1 MEKSEQTK
9 AKLVSAV
16 MKLMNN
22 GQKISRYGLLAFAI
36 LVSFLPILNPLQ
48 IFSSLQ
54 NYSFDTFQRML
65 PREIHSED
73 PLVII
78 DIDDRSLAEIGQWP
92 WPRNQ
97 LAKLTNQAYAAAALG
112 FDIVF
117 AESDRTNPEN
127 FIDSYPLNQALKKE
141 LSKLPSNDELF
152 AQAIVNHGTVVL
164 GQALNNKN
172 NTQPYKA
179 KYGLVTQGDDPKQF
193 IRNYLGAQN
202 NIKPLNDTASGI
214 GSMSIGNNDAIVRQ
228 LPTFERID
236 DQLVPSLA
244 LEMTRVA
251 LGASTF
257 QIKSSNASSEE
268 AFGAQ
273 TGINNIKLGPLTIPT
288 TPEGNV
294 WVYFAPTK
302 NIPSVS
308 AGDVISGLIP
318 PEFFEG
324 KIALVGTSAAGLLD
338 LRSTPTEKNIPGVT
352 VIAQFIQQIFANEFL
367 QRPDWLFGAEFL
379 AGLVLAVLVT
389 LSIQALGPI
398 GGLSILIVGSSGIIG
413 SSYYFFKSKLFLV
426 DPISP
431 LIISLSVYVVV
442 TFCNFLFTELERSR
456 VRGAFAQYLSPEMV
470 NRLAESSESLVL
482 GGERKEMTF
491 LFSDIRG
498 FTKISEQYKDDP
510 EALTKLINQLL
521 TVLSNAILDHGG
533 TIDKYMGDCIM
544 AFWNAPTDQANH
556 RELAIK
562 SAHAMNE
569 ALSKFNLELNK
580 DLDFKLEVGIGIN
593 SGNCIVGN
601 MGSDKRFDYTVL
613 GDAVNLASRLEGQS
627 SNYGL
632 TMVIGENT
640 YLEDA
645 SFQMV
650 EMDKISVKGK
660 TTPETIFTCFKPE
673 TKFADGF
680 FSQHEVF
687 LSEYRQQNW
696 QAAKAMIQ
704 ELTVCP
710 NELGLYYAHM
720 SARIEEY
727 IINPPPLDWEGVYVA
742 KNK

>member
-1 MEKSEQTK
+1 MKIDFK
-9 AKLVSAV
+9 KLS
-16 MKLMNN
+16 K
-22 GQKISRYGLLAFAI
+22 YGLLVFAVLI
-36 LVSFLPILNPLQ
+36 SFLPIFNPLQ
-48 IFSSLQ
+48 IFSTLQ
-54 NYSFDTFQRML
+54 NYSFDTFQRIL
-65 PREIHSED
+65 PREVYPGD
-73 PLVII
+73 PVVII

-92 WPRNQ
+92 WSRNQ
-97 LAKLTNQAYAAAALG
+97 LANLTNQAYAAAALG
-112 FDIVF
+112 FDVVF
-117 AESDRTNPEN
+117 AEPDRTNPEN
-127 FIDSYPLNQALKKE
+127 LIASYPLSEVLIKE
-141 LSKLPSNDELF
+141 LGALPSNDGLF
-152 AQAIVNHGTVVL
+152 SQAIENHGTVVL
-164 GQALNNKN
+164 GQALNNNKN
-172 NTQPYKA
+172 NKPYKA
-179 KYGLVTQGDDPKQF
+179 KFGLVTQGDDPKQF
-193 IRNYLGAQN
+193 VADYLGTQN
-202 NIKPLNDTASGI
+202 NIKLLDEAANGI

-228 LPTFERID
+228 LPTFERIG

-251 LGASTF
+251 LGASTY

-268 AFGAQ
+268 AFGAH
-273 TGINNIKLGPLTIPT
+273 TGINNIKIGPLTIPT
-288 TPEGNV
+288 TADGNA
-294 WVYFAPTK
+294 WIYFTPTR
-302 NIPSVS
+302 NILTVS
-308 AGDVISGLIP
+308 AADVVSGAVL

-352 VIAQFIQQIFANEFL
+352 IIAQFIQQIFANEFL

-379 AGLVLAVLVT
+379 TGLILAVLIT
-389 LSIQALGPI
+389 LSIHALGPI
-398 GGLSILIVGSSGIIG
+398 GGLSILILGSGGIIG
-413 SSYYFFKSKLFLV
+413 LSYYFFKSKLFLV

-431 LIISLSVYVVV
+431 LIISLSVYVAV
-442 TFCNFLFTELERSR
+442 TFFNFLFTELERSR

-510 EALTKLINQLL
+510 EALTRLINQLL
-521 TVLSNAILDHGG
+521 TVLSNPILDHGG

-569 ALSKFNLELNK
+569 ALSKFNLELNE
-580 DLDFKLEVGIGIN
+580 DLDFKLEIGIGIN

-640 YLEDA
+640 YLEDS
-645 SFQMV
+645 SFQIV
-650 EMDKISVKGK
+650 EMDKIAVKGK
-660 TTPETIFTCFKPE
+660 STPETIFTCFKPE
-673 TKFADGF
+673 TNFMDGF

-696 QAAKAMIQ
+696 QAAKAIIQ
-704 ELTVCP
+704 ELTASP
-710 NELGLYYAHM
+710 NELELYYAHM
-720 SARIEEY
+720 RTRIEEY
-727 IINPPPLDWEGVYVA
+727 VTNPPPADWEGVYVA

>member
-1 MEKSEQTK
+1 MKIDFK
-9 AKLVSAV
+9 KLS
-16 MKLMNN
+16 K
-22 GQKISRYGLLAFAI
+22 YGLLVFAVLI
-36 LVSFLPILNPLQ
+36 SFLPIFNPLQ
-48 IFSSLQ
+48 IFSALQ
-54 NYSFDTFQRML
+54 NYSFDTFQRIL
-65 PREIHSED
+65 PREVYPGD
-73 PLVII
+73 PVVII

-92 WPRNQ
+92 WSRNQ
-97 LAKLTNQAYAAAALG
+97 LANLTNQAYAAAALG
-112 FDIVF
+112 FDVVF
-117 AESDRTNPEN
+117 AEPDRTNPEN
-127 FIDSYPLNQALKKE
+127 LIASYPLSEVLIKE
-141 LSKLPSNDELF
+141 LGALPSNDGLF
-152 AQAIVNHGTVVL
+152 SQAIENHGTVVL
-164 GQALNNKN
+164 GQALNNNKN
-172 NTQPYKA
+172 NKPYKA
-179 KYGLVTQGDDPKQF
+179 KFGLVTQGDDPKQF
-193 IRNYLGAQN
+193 VADYLGTQN
-202 NIKPLNDTASGI
+202 NIKILDEAANGI

-228 LPTFERID
+228 LPTFERIG

-251 LGASTF
+251 LGASTY

-268 AFGAQ
+268 AFGAH
-273 TGINNIKLGPLTIPT
+273 TGINNIKIGPLTIPT
-288 TPEGNV
+288 TADGNA
-294 WVYFAPTK
+294 WIYFTPTR
-302 NIPSVS
+302 NILTVS
-308 AGDVISGLIP
+308 AADVLSGAVL

-352 VIAQFIQQIFANEFL
+352 IIAQFIQQIFANEFL

-379 AGLVLAVLVT
+379 TGLILAVLIT
-389 LSIQALGPI
+389 LSIHALGPI
-398 GGLSILIVGSSGIIG
+398 GGLSILILGSGGIIG
-413 SSYYFFKSKLFLV
+413 LSYYFFKSKLFLV

-431 LIISLSVYVVV
+431 LIISLSVYVAV
-442 TFCNFLFTELERSR
+442 TFFNFLFTELERSR

-510 EALTKLINQLL
+510 EALTRLINQLL
-521 TVLSNAILDHGG
+521 TVLSNPILDHGG

-569 ALSKFNLELNK
+569 ALSKFNLELNE
-580 DLDFKLEVGIGIN
+580 DLDFKLEIGIGIN

-640 YLEDA
+640 YLEDS
-645 SFQMV
+645 SFQIV
-650 EMDKISVKGK
+650 EMDKIAVKGK
-660 TTPETIFTCFKPE
+660 STPETIFTCFKPE
-673 TKFADGF
+673 TNFMDGF
-680 FSQHEVF
+680 FSQHEAF

-696 QAAKAMIQ
+696 QAAKAIIQ
-704 ELTVCP
+704 ELTASP

-720 SARIEEY
+720 RTRIEEY
-727 IINPPPLDWEGVYVA
+727 VTNPPPTDWEGVYVA

>member
-1 MEKSEQTK
+1 MKIDFK
-9 AKLVSAV
+9 KLS
-16 MKLMNN
+16 K
-22 GQKISRYGLLAFAI
+22 YGLLVFAVLI
-36 LVSFLPILNPLQ
+36 SFLPIFNPLQ
-48 IFSSLQ
+48 IFSTLQ
-54 NYSFDTFQRML
+54 NYSFDTFQRIL
-65 PREIHSED
+65 PREVYPGD
-73 PLVII
+73 PVVII

-92 WPRNQ
+92 WSRNQ
-97 LAKLTNQAYAAAALG
+97 LANLTNQAYAAAALG
-112 FDIVF
+112 FDVVF
-117 AESDRTNPEN
+117 AEPDRTNPEN
-127 FIDSYPLNQALKKE
+127 LIASYPLSEVLIKE
-141 LSKLPSNDELF
+141 LGALPSNDGLF
-152 AQAIVNHGTVVL
+152 SQAIENHGTVVL
-164 GQALNNKN
+164 GQALNNNKN
-172 NTQPYKA
+172 NKPYKA
-179 KYGLVTQGDDPKQF
+179 KFGLVTQGDDPKQF
-193 IRNYLGAQN
+193 VADYLGTQN
-202 NIKPLNDTASGI
+202 NINILDEAANGI

-228 LPTFERID
+228 LPTFERIG

-251 LGASTF
+251 LGASTY

-268 AFGAQ
+268 AFGAH
-273 TGINNIKLGPLTIPT
+273 TGINNIKIGPLTIPT
-288 TPEGNV
+288 TADGNA
-294 WVYFAPTK
+294 WIYFTPTR
-302 NIPSVS
+302 NILTVS
-308 AGDVISGLIP
+308 AADVLSGAVL

-352 VIAQFIQQIFANEFL
+352 IIAQFIQQIFANEFL

-379 AGLVLAVLVT
+379 TGLILAVLIT
-389 LSIQALGPI
+389 LSIHALGPI
-398 GGLSILIVGSSGIIG
+398 GGLSILILGSGGIIG
-413 SSYYFFKSKLFLV
+413 LSYYFFKSKLFLV

-431 LIISLSVYVVV
+431 LIISLSVYVAV
-442 TFCNFLFTELERSR
+442 TFFNFLFTELERSR

-510 EALTKLINQLL
+510 EALTRLINQLL
-521 TVLSNAILDHGG
+521 TVLSNPILDHGG

-569 ALSKFNLELNK
+569 ALSKFNLELNE
-580 DLDFKLEVGIGIN
+580 DLDFKLEIGIGIN

-640 YLEDA
+640 YLEDS
-645 SFQMV
+645 SFQIV
-650 EMDKISVKGK
+650 EMDKIAVKGK
-660 TTPETIFTCFKPE
+660 STPETIFTCFKPE
-673 TKFADGF
+673 TNFMDGF

-696 QAAKAMIQ
+696 QAAKAIIQ
-704 ELTVCP
+704 ELTASP
-710 NELGLYYAHM
+710 NELELYYAHM
-720 SARIEEY
+720 RARIEEY
-727 IINPPPLDWEGVYVA
+727 VTNPPPADWEGVYVA

>member
-1 MEKSEQTK
+1 MKIDFK
-9 AKLVSAV
+9 KLS
-16 MKLMNN
+16 K
-22 GQKISRYGLLAFAI
+22 YGLLVFAVLI
-36 LVSFLPILNPLQ
+36 SFLPIFNPLQ
-48 IFSSLQ
+48 IFSALQ
-54 NYSFDTFQRML
+54 NYSFDTFQRIL
-65 PREIHSED
+65 PREVYPGD
-73 PLVII
+73 PVVII

-92 WPRNQ
+92 WSRNQ
-97 LAKLTNQAYAAAALG
+97 LANLTNQAYAAAALG
-112 FDIVF
+112 FDVVF
-117 AESDRTNPEN
+117 AEPDRTNPEN
-127 FIDSYPLNQALKKE
+127 LIASYPLSEVLIKE
-141 LSKLPSNDELF
+141 LGALPSNDGLF
-152 AQAIVNHGTVVL
+152 SQAIENHGTVVL
-164 GQALNNKN
+164 GQALNNNKN
-172 NTQPYKA
+172 NKPYKA
-179 KYGLVTQGDDPKQF
+179 KFGLVTQGDDPKQF
-193 IRNYLGAQN
+193 VADYLGTQN
-202 NIKPLNDTASGI
+202 NIKILDEAANGI

-228 LPTFERID
+228 LPTFERIG

-251 LGASTF
+251 LGASTY

-268 AFGAQ
+268 AFGAH
-273 TGINNIKLGPLTIPT
+273 TGINNIKIGPLTIPT
-288 TPEGNV
+288 TANGNA
-294 WVYFAPTK
+294 WIYFTPSR
-302 NIPSVS
+302 NILTVS
-308 AGDVISGLIP
+308 AADVLSGAVL

-352 VIAQFIQQIFANEFL
+352 IIAQFIQQIFANEFL

-379 AGLVLAVLVT
+379 TGLILAVLIT
-389 LSIQALGPI
+389 LSIHALGPI
-398 GGLSILIVGSSGIIG
+398 GGLSILILGSGGIIG
-413 SSYYFFKSKLFLV
+413 LSYYFFKSKLFLV

-431 LIISLSVYVVV
+431 LIISLSVYVAV
-442 TFCNFLFTELERSR
+442 TFFNFLFTELERSR

-510 EALTKLINQLL
+510 EALTRLINQLL
-521 TVLSNAILDHGG
+521 TVLSNPILDHGG

-569 ALSKFNLELNK
+569 ALSKFNLELNE
-580 DLDFKLEVGIGIN
+580 DLDFKLEIGIGIN

-640 YLEDA
+640 YLEDS
-645 SFQMV
+645 SFQIV
-650 EMDKISVKGK
+650 EMDKIAVKGK
-660 TTPETIFTCFKPE
+660 STPETIFTCFKPE
-673 TKFADGF
+673 TNFMDGF

-696 QAAKAMIQ
+696 QAAKAIIQ
-704 ELTVCP
+704 ELTASP

-720 SARIEEY
+720 RTRIEEY
-727 IINPPPLDWEGVYVA
+727 VTNPPPADWEGVYVA

>member
-1 MEKSEQTK
+1 
-9 AKLVSAV
+9 
-16 MKLMNN
+16 MKKNYKQLT
-22 GQKISRYGLLAFAI
+22 RYGLLAFAI
-36 LVSFLPILNPLQ
+36 FISFLPILNPLQ

-54 NYSFDTFQRML
+54 NYSFDTFQRIL
-65 PREIHSED
+65 PREVYPED
-73 PLVII
+73 PVVII
-78 DIDDRSLAEIGQWP
+78 DIDDRALAEIGQWP
-92 WPRNQ
+92 WSRNQ
-97 LAKLTNQAYAAAALG
+97 LANLTNQAYAAAALG

-117 AESDRTNPEN
+117 AEPDRTNPKN
-127 FIDSYPLNQALKKE
+127 LIASYSLNEELTKE
-141 LSKLPSNDELF
+141 LIALPSNDELF
-152 AQAIVNHGTVVL
+152 AEAIENHGTVVL
-164 GQALNNKN
+164 GQALNNKEIN
-172 NTQPYKA
+172 NPSKA
-179 KYGLVTQGDDPKQF
+179 KFGLVTQGDDPKQF
-193 IRNYLGAQN
+193 VTNYLGAQS
-202 NIKPLNDTASGI
+202 NIKLLDTSAKGI

-228 LPTFERID
+228 LPTFESIG

-251 LGASTF
+251 VGASTF

-302 NIPSVS
+302 NIPTVS

-324 KIALVGTSAAGLLD
+324 KVALVGTSAAGLLD

-352 VIAQFIQQIFANEFL
+352 IIAQFIQQIFANEFL

-379 AGLVLAVLVT
+379 AGLVLAVLIT

-398 GGLSILIVGSSGIIG
+398 GGLSILITGSGGIIG

-431 LIISLSVYVVV
+431 LIIALSVYVAV
-442 TFCNFLFTELERSR
+442 TFFNFLFTELERSR

-510 EALTKLINQLL
+510 EALTQLINQLL
-521 TVLSNAILDHGG
+521 TVLSNSILEHGG

-544 AFWNAPTDQANH
+544 AFWNAPTDQAEH
-556 RELAIK
+556 RQLAIK
-562 SAHAMNE
+562 AAHSMND
-569 ALSKFNLELNK
+569 ALDEFNLEVEGN
-580 DLDFKLEVGIGIN
+580 LDFKLEIGIGIN

-613 GDAVNLASRLEGQS
+613 GDAVNLASRLESQS

-632 TMVIGENT
+632 HMIVGENT
-640 YLEDA
+640 YMDDSAFTMIEI
-645 SFQMV
+645 
-650 EMDKISVKGK
+650 DKIAVKGK
-660 TTPETIFTCFKPE
+660 SSAETIFTCFQPE
-673 TKFADGF
+673 IKFAEGF
-680 FSQHEVF
+680 LDTHNVF
-687 LSEYRQQNW
+687 LQEYRSQNW
-696 QAAKAMIQ
+696 DAAKLTIG
-704 ELTVCP
+704 ELMSSP
-710 NELGLYYAHM
+710 NELELYYRHM
-720 SARIEEY
+720 DARIDEY
-727 IINPPPLDWEGVYVA
+727 IKNPPAADWEGVYVA
-742 KNK
+742 TNK

>member
-1 MEKSEQTK
+1 
-9 AKLVSAV
+9 
-16 MKLMNN
+16 MKKNFKEL
-22 GQKISRYGLLAFAI
+22 SRYGLLIFAI
-36 LVSFLPILNPLQ
+36 LVSFLPIFNPLK
-48 IFSSLQ
+48 IFSNLQ
-54 NYSFDTFQRML
+54 NYSFDTFQRLL
-65 PREIHSED
+65 PREIYAGD
-73 PLVII
+73 PVVII
-78 DIDDRSLAEIGQWP
+78 DIDDRSLGEIGQWP
-92 WPRNQ
+92 WSRNQ

-117 AESDRTNPEN
+117 AESDRTNPQN
-127 FIDSYPLNQALKKE
+127 FISSYPLNESLKKE
-141 LSKLPSNDELF
+141 LSVLASNDDLF
-152 AQAIVNHGTVVL
+152 SQAITDHGTVVL

-172 NTQPYKA
+172 NIKPSKA
-179 KYGLVTQGDDPKQF
+179 KFGLVTQGDDPKQF
-193 IRNYLGAQN
+193 ITSYSGIQK
-202 NIKPLNDTASGI
+202 NIKQLESSAAGV

-228 LPTFERID
+228 LPTFERVD

-251 LGASTF
+251 VGASTF

-268 AFGAQ
+268 AYEAQ

-288 TPEGNV
+288 TSDGNA

-302 NIPSVS
+302 KISTVS
-308 AGDVISGLIP
+308 AADVISGVIP

-324 KIALVGTSAAGLLD
+324 KLALVGTSAAGLLD

-352 VIAQFIQQIFANEFL
+352 IIAQFIQQIFANEFL

-379 AGLVLAVLVT
+379 AGLILAVLIT
-389 LSIQALGPI
+389 ISIQAMGPI
-398 GGLSILIVGSSGIIG
+398 GGLSVLLAGSIGIVG
-413 SSYYFFKSKLFLV
+413 SSYYFFKTKLFLV

-431 LIISLSVYVVV
+431 LIISLSVYVAV
-442 TFCNFLFTELERSR
+442 TFFNYLFTELERSR

-556 RELAIK
+556 RQLAIE
-562 SAHAMNE
+562 SAHAMNN
-569 ALSKFNLELNK
+569 ALSEFNQNLEAS
-580 DLDFKLEVGIGIN
+580 LDFKLEIGIGIN
-593 SGNCIVGN
+593 SGECIVGN

-632 TMVIGENT
+632 NMVLGENS
-640 YLEDA
+640 YLQDSSYQIIEI
-645 SFQMV
+645 
-650 EMDKISVKGK
+650 DKIAVKGK
-660 TTPETIFTCFKPE
+660 SSAETIFTCFELE
-673 TKFADGF
+673 TKFAEDF
-680 FSQHEVF
+680 IDKHEHFLEKYRSQQWIPAS
-687 LSEYRQQNW
+687 LL
-696 QAAKAMIQ
+696 AD
-704 ELTVCP
+704 ELIP
-710 NELGLYYAHM
+710 SSGQLELYYRHM
-720 SARIEEY
+720 KARIDEY
-727 IINPPPLDWEGVYVA
+727 KINPPSSDWKGVYVA
-742 KNK
+742 QNK

>member
-1 MEKSEQTK
+1 
-9 AKLVSAV
+9 
-16 MKLMNN
+16 MKKNYKQLT
-22 GQKISRYGLLAFAI
+22 RYGLLAFAVFI
-36 LVSFLPILNPLQ
+36 SFLPILNPLQ

-54 NYSFDTFQRML
+54 NYSFDTFQRIL
-65 PREIHSED
+65 PREIYPED
-73 PLVII
+73 PVVII

-97 LAKLTNQAYAAAALG
+97 LANLTNQAYAAAALG

-117 AESDRTNPEN
+117 AEPDRTNPKN
-127 FIDSYPLNQALKKE
+127 LIASYSLNEELTKE
-141 LSKLPSNDELF
+141 LIALPSNDELF
-152 AQAIVNHGTVVL
+152 AEAIENHGTVVL
-164 GQALNNKN
+164 GQALNNKEIN
-172 NTQPYKA
+172 KPSKA
-179 KYGLVTQGDDPKQF
+179 KFGLVTQGDDPKQF
-193 IRNYLGAQN
+193 VTNYLGAQS
-202 NIKPLNDTASGI
+202 NIKLLDASAQGV

-228 LPTFERID
+228 LPTFESIG

-251 LGASTF
+251 VGASTF

-268 AFGAQ
+268 AYGAQ

-302 NIPSVS
+302 NIPTVS

-324 KIALVGTSAAGLLD
+324 KVALVGTSAAGLLD

-352 VIAQFIQQIFANEFL
+352 IIAQFIQQIFANEFL

-379 AGLVLAVLVT
+379 AGLVLAVLIT

-398 GGLSILIVGSSGIIG
+398 GGLSILITGSGGIIG

-431 LIISLSVYVVV
+431 LIIALSVYVAV
-442 TFCNFLFTELERSR
+442 TFFNFLFTELERSR

-510 EALTKLINQLL
+510 EALTQLINQLL
-521 TVLSNAILDHGG
+521 TVLSNAILEHGG

-544 AFWNAPTDQANH
+544 AFWNAPTDQAEH
-556 RELAIK
+556 RQLAIK
-562 SAHAMNE
+562 AAHSMND
-569 ALSKFNLELNK
+569 ALDEFNLEVEGN
-580 DLDFKLEVGIGIN
+580 LDFKLEIGIGIN

-613 GDAVNLASRLEGQS
+613 GDAVNLASRLESQS

-632 TMVIGENT
+632 HMIVGENT
-640 YLEDA
+640 YMDDSAFTMIEI
-645 SFQMV
+645 
-650 EMDKISVKGK
+650 DKIAVKGK
-660 TTPETIFTCFKPE
+660 SSAETIFTCFQSE
-673 TKFADGF
+673 IKFAEGF
-680 FSQHEVF
+680 LDTHNVF
-687 LSEYRQQNW
+687 LQEYRSQNW
-696 QAAKAMIQ
+696 DAAKLTIG
-704 ELTVCP
+704 ELMSSP
-710 NELGLYYAHM
+710 NELELYYRHM
-720 SARIEEY
+720 DARIDEY
-727 IINPPPLDWEGVYVA
+727 IKNPPAADWEGVYVA
-742 KNK
+742 TNK

>member
-1 MEKSEQTK
+1 VKKNLKQ
-9 AKLVSAV
+9 L
-16 MKLMNN
+16 
-22 GQKISRYGLLAFAI
+22 SRYGLLIFAI
-36 LVSFLPILNPLQ
+36 LVSFLPILNPFQ

-54 NYSFDTFQRML
+54 NYSFDTFQRIL
-65 PREIHSED
+65 PREIYAED
-73 PLVII
+73 PVIII
-78 DIDDRSLAEIGQWP
+78 DIDDRSLTEIGQWP

-97 LAKLTNQAYAAAALG
+97 LAKLTDQAYAAAALG

-117 AESDRTNPEN
+117 AEADRTNPEN
-127 FIDSYPLNQALKKE
+127 FIFSYPLTEASKKE

-172 NTQPYKA
+172 NIKPYQA
-179 KYGLVTQGDDPKQF
+179 KYGLVTQGDNPKQF

-202 NIKPLNDTASGI
+202 NIKLLDDSASGI
-214 GSMSIGNNDAIVRQ
+214 GSMSMGNNDAIVRQ

-251 LGASTF
+251 VGASTF

-268 AFGAQ
+268 AYGAQ

-288 TPEGNV
+288 TPEGNI

-302 NIPSVS
+302 NIPTVS

-324 KIALVGTSAAGLLD
+324 KVALVGTSAAGLLD

-352 VIAQFIQQIFANEFL
+352 IIAQFIQQIFANEFL

-379 AGLVLAVLVT
+379 AGLVLAVLIT

-398 GGLSILIVGSSGIIG
+398 GGLSVLILGSGGIMG

-431 LIISLSVYVVV
+431 LIIALSVYVAV
-442 TFCNFLFTELERSR
+442 TFFNFLFTELERSR
-456 VRGAFAQYLSPEMV
+456 VRGAFSQYLSPEMV

-510 EALTKLINQLL
+510 EALTQLINQLL
-521 TVLSNAILDHGG
+521 TVLSNAILEHGG

-544 AFWNAPTDQANH
+544 AFWNAPTDQENH
-556 RELAIK
+556 RQLAIQA
-562 SAHAMNE
+562 AHTMNE
-569 ALSKFNLELNK
+569 ALDAFNLEIEGN
-580 DLDFKLEVGIGIN
+580 LDFKLEIGIGIN
-593 SGNCIVGN
+593 SGDCIVGN

-613 GDAVNLASRLEGQS
+613 GDAVNLASRLESQS

-632 TMVIGENT
+632 HMIVGENT
-640 YLEDA
+640 YMIDS
-645 SFQMV
+645 SFTMI
-650 EMDKISVKGK
+650 EIDKIAVKGK
-660 TTPETIFTCFKPE
+660 SSPETIFTCFKQE
-673 TKFADGF
+673 TKFVKGF
-680 FSQHEVF
+680 LDTHNVF
-687 LSEYRQQNW
+687 LHEYRSQNW
-696 QAAKAMIQ
+696 DAAKTTIG
-704 ELTVCP
+704 ELMSSP
-710 NELGLYYAHM
+710 NELELYYRHM
-720 SARIEEY
+720 DARIDEY
-727 IINPPPLDWEGVYVA
+727 IKNPPAADWEGVYVA
-742 KNK
+742 TNK

>member
-1 MEKSEQTK
+1 MKIDFK
-9 AKLVSAV
+9 KLS
-16 MKLMNN
+16 K
-22 GQKISRYGLLAFAI
+22 YGLLVFAVLI
-36 LVSFLPILNPLQ
+36 SFLPIFNPLQ
-48 IFSSLQ
+48 IFSTLQ
-54 NYSFDTFQRML
+54 NYSFDTFQRIL
-65 PREIHSED
+65 PREVYPGD
-73 PLVII
+73 PVVII

-92 WPRNQ
+92 WSRNQ
-97 LAKLTNQAYAAAALG
+97 LANLTNQAYAAAALG
-112 FDIVF
+112 FDVVF
-117 AESDRTNPEN
+117 AEPDRTNPEN
-127 FIDSYPLNQALKKE
+127 LIASYPLSEVLIKE
-141 LSKLPSNDELF
+141 LGALPSNDGLF
-152 AQAIVNHGTVVL
+152 SQAIENHGTVVL
-164 GQALNNKN
+164 GQALNNNKN
-172 NTQPYKA
+172 NKPYKA
-179 KYGLVTQGDDPKQF
+179 KFGLVTQGDDPKQF
-193 IRNYLGAQN
+193 VADYLGTQN
-202 NIKPLNDTASGI
+202 NIKILDEAANGI

-228 LPTFERID
+228 LPTFERIG

-251 LGASTF
+251 LGASTY

-268 AFGAQ
+268 AFGAH
-273 TGINNIKLGPLTIPT
+273 TGINNIKIGPLTIPT
-288 TPEGNV
+288 TANGNA
-294 WVYFAPTK
+294 WIYFTPSR
-302 NIPSVS
+302 NILTVS
-308 AGDVISGLIP
+308 AADVVSGAVL

-352 VIAQFIQQIFANEFL
+352 IIAQFIQQIFANEFL

-379 AGLVLAVLVT
+379 TGLILAVLIT
-389 LSIQALGPI
+389 LSIHALGPI
-398 GGLSILIVGSSGIIG
+398 GGLSILILGSGGIIG
-413 SSYYFFKSKLFLV
+413 LSYYFFKSKLFLV

-431 LIISLSVYVVV
+431 LIISLSVYVAV
-442 TFCNFLFTELERSR
+442 TFFNFLFTELERSR

-510 EALTKLINQLL
+510 EALTRLINQLL
-521 TVLSNAILDHGG
+521 TVLSNPILDHGG

-556 RELAIK
+556 RELAIQ

-569 ALSKFNLELNK
+569 ALSKFNLELNE
-580 DLDFKLEVGIGIN
+580 DLDFKLEIGIGIN

-640 YLEDA
+640 YLEDS
-645 SFQMV
+645 SFQIV
-650 EMDKISVKGK
+650 EMDKIAVKGK
-660 TTPETIFTCFKPE
+660 STPETIFTCFKPE
-673 TKFADGF
+673 TNFMDGF
-680 FSQHEVF
+680 FSQHEAF

-696 QAAKAMIQ
+696 QAAKAIIQ
-704 ELTVCP
+704 ELTASP

-720 SARIEEY
+720 RTRIEEY
-727 IINPPPLDWEGVYVA
+727 VTNPPPADWEGVYVA

>member
-1 MEKSEQTK
+1 MKK
-9 AKLVSAV
+9 NYKKL
-16 MKLMNN
+16 
-22 GQKISRYGLLAFAI
+22 SRYGLLGFAI

-54 NYSFDTFQRML
+54 NYSFDTFQRIL
-65 PREIHSED
+65 PREVYAED
-73 PLVII
+73 PVVII

-117 AESDRTNPEN
+117 AEADRTNPKN
-127 FIDSYPLNQALKKE
+127 LIASFPANPVLAKE
-141 LSKLPSNDELF
+141 LASLPSNDEIF
-152 AQAIVNHGTVVL
+152 AQAILEHGTVVL
-164 GQALNNKN
+164 GQALNDKVK
-172 NTQPYKA
+172 YKPL
-179 KYGLVTQGDDPKQF
+179 KSKFGLVTQGDDPKQF
-193 IRNYLGAQN
+193 IKNYLGAQN
-202 NIKPLNDTASGI
+202 NIKLLDDSAQGV
-214 GSMSIGNNDAIVRQ
+214 GSMSIGNNDLVVRQ
-228 LPTFERID
+228 LPTFERIG
-236 DQLVPSLA
+236 DQLIPSLA

-268 AFGAQ
+268 AYGAQ

-288 TPEGNV
+288 TAEGNA
-294 WVYFAPTK
+294 WIYFTPTK

-308 AGDVISGLIP
+308 AADVISGAVST
-318 PEFFEG
+318 EFFEG

-338 LRSTPTEKNIPGVT
+338 LRSTPAEKNIPGVT
-352 VIAQFIQQIFANEFL
+352 IIAQFIQQIFANDFL

-379 AGLVLAVLVT
+379 AGLILAVLIT

-398 GGLSILIVGSSGIIG
+398 GGLSVFIVGSGGII
-413 SSYYFFKSKLFLV
+413 STSYYFFKTKLFLV

-431 LIISLSVYVVV
+431 LIISLSVYVAV
-442 TFCNFLFTELERSR
+442 TFFNFLFTELERSR
-456 VRGAFAQYLSPEMV
+456 VRGAFSQYLSPEMV

-510 EALTKLINQLL
+510 EGLTKLINQLL
-521 TVLSNAILDHGG
+521 TVLSNAILEHGG

-544 AFWNAPTDQANH
+544 AFWNAPTDQADH
-556 RELAIK
+556 RQLAIQA
-562 SAHAMNE
+562 AHSMNE
-569 ALSKFNLELNK
+569 ALDQFNNETAENI
-580 DLDFKLEVGIGIN
+580 DFKLEIGIGIN

-613 GDAVNLASRLEGQS
+613 GDAVNLASRLESQS

-632 TMVIGENT
+632 HMIIGENT
-640 YLEDA
+640 YIDNSTFTIIEI
-645 SFQMV
+645 
-650 EMDKISVKGK
+650 DKIAVKGK
-660 TTPETIFTCFKPE
+660 SSAETIYTCFKSE
-673 TKFADGF
+673 TKFAKGF
-680 FSQHEVF
+680 IEKHKAF
-687 LSEYRQQNW
+687 LQEYRRQNW
-696 QAAKAMIQ
+696 EVASSLIDELMPSSNDLELYYQHMKERIQ
-704 ELTVCP
+704 EYL
-710 NELGLYYAHM
+710 A
-720 SARIEEY
+720 
-727 IINPPPLDWEGVYVA
+727 NPPSSDWEGVYVA

>member
-1 MEKSEQTK
+1 
-9 AKLVSAV
+9 
-16 MKLMNN
+16 MKKNLK
-22 GQKISRYGLLAFAI
+22 QFSRYGLLIFAI

-48 IFSSLQ
+48 IFSNLQ
-54 NYSFDTFQRML
+54 NYSFDTLQRLL
-65 PREIHSED
+65 PREIYAED
-73 PLVII
+73 PVVII
-78 DIDDRSLAEIGQWP
+78 DIDDRSLADIGQWP
-92 WPRNQ
+92 WSRNQ

-112 FDIVF
+112 FDVVF
-117 AESDRTNPEN
+117 AEPDRTNPQN
-127 FIDSYPLNQALKKE
+127 FISNYPLNEDLKKE
-141 LSKLPSNDELF
+141 LLALPSNDELF
-152 AQAIVNHGTVVL
+152 AQAITDHGTVVL

-172 NTQPYKA
+172 TIKPSKP
-179 KYGLVTQGDDPKQF
+179 KFGLVTQGDDPKQF
-193 IRNYLGAQN
+193 ITNYSGIQN
-202 NIKPLNDTASGI
+202 NIKQLESSAAGV

-251 LGASTF
+251 VGASTF

-268 AFGAQ
+268 AYGAQ

-288 TPEGNV
+288 TSEGNV

-302 NIPSVS
+302 NIPTVS
-308 AGDVISGLIP
+308 AGDVISGLIL

-324 KIALVGTSAAGLLD
+324 KVALVGTSAAGLLD

-352 VIAQFIQQIFANEFL
+352 IIAQFIQQIFANQFL

-379 AGLVLAVLVT
+379 AGLVLAVLIT

-398 GGLSILIVGSSGIIG
+398 GGLSVLILGSGGIMG

-426 DPISP
+426 DPVSP
-431 LIISLSVYVVV
+431 LIIALSVYVAV
-442 TFCNFLFTELERSR
+442 TFFNFLFTELERSR

-510 EALTKLINQLL
+510 EALTQLINQLL
-521 TVLSNAILDHGG
+521 TVLSNAILEHGG

-544 AFWNAPTDQANH
+544 AFWNAPTDQENH
-556 RELAIK
+556 RQLAIQA
-562 SAHAMNE
+562 AHTMNE
-569 ALSKFNLELNK
+569 ALDAFNLEVEEN
-580 DLDFKLEVGIGIN
+580 LDFKLEIGIGIN

-613 GDAVNLASRLEGQS
+613 GDAVNLASRLESQS

-632 TMVIGENT
+632 HMIVGENT
-640 YLEDA
+640 Y
-645 SFQMV
+645 MV
-650 EMDKISVKGK
+650 DSPFTMIEIDKIAVKGK
-660 TTPETIFTCFKPE
+660 SSAETIFTCFKQE
-673 TKFADGF
+673 TKFVKGF
-680 FSQHEVF
+680 LDTHNVF
-687 LSEYRQQNW
+687 LHEYRSQNW
-696 QAAKAMIQ
+696 DAAKTKIG
-704 ELTVCP
+704 ELMSSP
-710 NELGLYYAHM
+710 NELELYYRHM
-720 SARIEEY
+720 DARIDEY
-727 IINPPPLDWEGVYVA
+727 IKNPPAADWEGVYVA
-742 KNK
+742 TNK

>member
-1 MEKSEQTK
+1 
-9 AKLVSAV
+9 
-16 MKLMNN
+16 MKKNYKQLT
-22 GQKISRYGLLAFAI
+22 RYGLFAFAVFI
-36 LVSFLPILNPLQ
+36 SFLPILNPLQ

-54 NYSFDTFQRML
+54 NYSFDTFQRIL
-65 PREIHSED
+65 PREIYPED
-73 PLVII
+73 PVVII

-92 WPRNQ
+92 WSRNQ
-97 LAKLTNQAYAAAALG
+97 LANLTNQAYAAAALG

-117 AESDRTNPEN
+117 AEPDRTNPKN
-127 FIDSYPLNQALKKE
+127 LIASYSLNEELTKE
-141 LSKLPSNDELF
+141 LVALPSNDELF
-152 AQAIVNHGTVVL
+152 AEAIENHGTVIL
-164 GQALNNKN
+164 GQALNNKEIN
-172 NTQPYKA
+172 KPSKA
-179 KYGLVTQGDDPKQF
+179 KFGLVTQGDDPKQF
-193 IRNYLGAQN
+193 VTNYLGAQS
-202 NIKPLNDTASGI
+202 NIKLLDASAQGV

-228 LPTFERID
+228 LPTFESIG

-251 LGASTF
+251 VGASTF

-268 AFGAQ
+268 AYGAQ

-302 NIPSVS
+302 NIPTVS

-318 PEFFEG
+318 PDFFEG
-324 KIALVGTSAAGLLD
+324 KVALVGTSAAGLLD

-352 VIAQFIQQIFANEFL
+352 IIAQFIQQIFANEFL

-379 AGLVLAVLVT
+379 AGLVLAVLIT

-398 GGLSILIVGSSGIIG
+398 GGLSILITGSGGIIG

-431 LIISLSVYVVV
+431 LIIALSVYVAV
-442 TFCNFLFTELERSR
+442 TFFNFLFTELERSR

-510 EALTKLINQLL
+510 EALTQLINQLL
-521 TVLSNAILDHGG
+521 TVLSNSILEHGG

-544 AFWNAPTDQANH
+544 AFWNAPTDQAEH
-556 RELAIK
+556 RQLAIK
-562 SAHAMNE
+562 AAHSMND
-569 ALSKFNLELNK
+569 ALDEFNLEVEGN
-580 DLDFKLEVGIGIN
+580 LDFKLEIGIGIN

-613 GDAVNLASRLEGQS
+613 GDAVNLASRLESQS

-632 TMVIGENT
+632 HMIVGENT
-640 YLEDA
+640 YMDDSAFTMIEI
-645 SFQMV
+645 
-650 EMDKISVKGK
+650 DKIAVKGK
-660 TTPETIFTCFKPE
+660 SSAETIFTCFQSE
-673 TKFADGF
+673 IKFAEGF
-680 FSQHEVF
+680 LDTHNVF
-687 LSEYRQQNW
+687 LQEYRSQNW
-696 QAAKAMIQ
+696 DAAKLTIG
-704 ELTVCP
+704 ELMSSP
-710 NELGLYYAHM
+710 NKLELYYRHM
-720 SARIEEY
+720 DARIDEY
-727 IINPPPLDWEGVYVA
+727 IKNPPAADWEGVYIA
-742 KNK
+742 TNK

>member
-1 MEKSEQTK
+1 
-9 AKLVSAV
+9 
-16 MKLMNN
+16 MKKNYKQLT
-22 GQKISRYGLLAFAI
+22 RYGLFAFAVFI
-36 LVSFLPILNPLQ
+36 SFLPILNPLQ

-54 NYSFDTFQRML
+54 NYSFDTFQRIL
-65 PREIHSED
+65 PREIYPED
-73 PLVII
+73 PVVII

-92 WPRNQ
+92 WSRNQ
-97 LAKLTNQAYAAAALG
+97 LANLTNQAYAAAALG

-117 AESDRTNPEN
+117 AEPDRTNPKN
-127 FIDSYPLNQALKKE
+127 LIASYSLNEELTKE
-141 LSKLPSNDELF
+141 LIALPSNDELF
-152 AQAIVNHGTVVL
+152 AEAIENHGTVIL
-164 GQALNNKN
+164 GQALNNKEIN
-172 NTQPYKA
+172 KPSKA
-179 KYGLVTQGDDPKQF
+179 KFGLVTQGDDPKQF
-193 IRNYLGAQN
+193 VTNYLGAQS
-202 NIKPLNDTASGI
+202 NIKLLDASAQGV

-228 LPTFERID
+228 LPTFESIGE
-236 DQLVPSLA
+236 QLVPSLA

-251 LGASTF
+251 VGASTF

-268 AFGAQ
+268 AYGAQ

-302 NIPSVS
+302 NIPTVS

-318 PEFFEG
+318 PDFFEG
-324 KIALVGTSAAGLLD
+324 KVALVGTSAAGLLD

-352 VIAQFIQQIFANEFL
+352 IIAQFIQQIFANEFL

-379 AGLVLAVLVT
+379 AGLVLAVLIT

-398 GGLSILIVGSSGIIG
+398 GGLSILITGSGGIIG

-431 LIISLSVYVVV
+431 LIIALSVYVAV
-442 TFCNFLFTELERSR
+442 TFFNFLFTELERSR

-510 EALTKLINQLL
+510 EALTQLINQLL
-521 TVLSNAILDHGG
+521 TVLSNAILEHGG

-544 AFWNAPTDQANH
+544 AFWNAPTDQAEH
-556 RELAIK
+556 RQLAIK
-562 SAHAMNE
+562 AAHSMND
-569 ALSKFNLELNK
+569 ALDEFNLEVEGN
-580 DLDFKLEVGIGIN
+580 LDFKLEIGIGIN

-613 GDAVNLASRLEGQS
+613 GDAVNLASRLESQS

-632 TMVIGENT
+632 HMIVGENT
-640 YLEDA
+640 YMDDSAFTMIEI
-645 SFQMV
+645 
-650 EMDKISVKGK
+650 DKIAVKGK
-660 TTPETIFTCFKPE
+660 SSAETIFTCFQSE
-673 TKFADGF
+673 IKFAEGF
-680 FSQHEVF
+680 LDTHNVF
-687 LSEYRQQNW
+687 LQEYRSQNW
-696 QAAKAMIQ
+696 DAAKLIIG
-704 ELTVCP
+704 ELISSP
-710 NELGLYYAHM
+710 NELELYYRHM
-720 SARIEEY
+720 DARIDEY
-727 IINPPPLDWEGVYVA
+727 IKNPPAADWEGVYIA
-742 KNK
+742 TNK

>member
-1 MEKSEQTK
+1 MKIDFK
-9 AKLVSAV
+9 KLS
-16 MKLMNN
+16 K
-22 GQKISRYGLLAFAI
+22 YGLLVFAVLI
-36 LVSFLPILNPLQ
+36 SFLPIFNPLQ
-48 IFSSLQ
+48 IFSTLQ
-54 NYSFDTFQRML
+54 NYSFDTFQRIL
-65 PREIHSED
+65 PREVYPGD
-73 PLVII
+73 PVVII

-92 WPRNQ
+92 WSRNQ
-97 LAKLTNQAYAAAALG
+97 LANLTNQAYAAAALG
-112 FDIVF
+112 FDVVF
-117 AESDRTNPEN
+117 AEPDRTNPEN
-127 FIDSYPLNQALKKE
+127 LIASYPLSEVLIKE
-141 LSKLPSNDELF
+141 LGALPSNDGLF
-152 AQAIVNHGTVVL
+152 SQAIENHGTVVL
-164 GQALNNKN
+164 GQALNNNKN
-172 NTQPYKA
+172 NKPYKA
-179 KYGLVTQGDDPKQF
+179 KFGLVTQGDDPKQF
-193 IRNYLGAQN
+193 VADYLGTQN
-202 NIKPLNDTASGI
+202 NIKILDEAANGI

-228 LPTFERID
+228 LPTFERIG

-251 LGASTF
+251 LGASTY

-268 AFGAQ
+268 AFGAH
-273 TGINNIKLGPLTIPT
+273 TGINNIKIGPLTIPT
-288 TPEGNV
+288 TANGNA
-294 WVYFAPTK
+294 WIYFTPSR
-302 NIPSVS
+302 NILTVS
-308 AGDVISGLIP
+308 AADVVSGAVL

-352 VIAQFIQQIFANEFL
+352 IIAQFIQQIFANEFL

-379 AGLVLAVLVT
+379 TGLILAVLIT
-389 LSIQALGPI
+389 LSIHALGPI
-398 GGLSILIVGSSGIIG
+398 GGLSILILGSGGIIG
-413 SSYYFFKSKLFLV
+413 LSYYFFKSKLFLV

-431 LIISLSVYVVV
+431 LIISLSVYVAV
-442 TFCNFLFTELERSR
+442 TFFNFLFTELERSR

-510 EALTKLINQLL
+510 EALTRLINQLL
-521 TVLSNAILDHGG
+521 TVLSNPILDHGG

-569 ALSKFNLELNK
+569 ALSKFNLELNE
-580 DLDFKLEVGIGIN
+580 DLDFKLEIGIGIN

-640 YLEDA
+640 YLEDS
-645 SFQMV
+645 SFQIV
-650 EMDKISVKGK
+650 EMDKIAVKGK
-660 TTPETIFTCFKPE
+660 STPETIFTCFKPE
-673 TKFADGF
+673 TNFMDGF
-680 FSQHEVF
+680 FSQHEAF

-696 QAAKAMIQ
+696 QAAKAIIQ
-704 ELTVCP
+704 ELTASP
-710 NELGLYYAHM
+710 NELELYYAHM
-720 SARIEEY
+720 RTRIEEY
-727 IINPPPLDWEGVYVA
+727 VTNPPPADWEGVYVA

>member
-1 MEKSEQTK
+1 MKIDFK
-9 AKLVSAV
+9 KLS
-16 MKLMNN
+16 K
-22 GQKISRYGLLAFAI
+22 YGLLVFAVLI
-36 LVSFLPILNPLQ
+36 SFLPIFNPLQ
-48 IFSSLQ
+48 IFSTLQ
-54 NYSFDTFQRML
+54 NYSFDTFQRIL
-65 PREIHSED
+65 PREVYPGD
-73 PLVII
+73 PVVII

-92 WPRNQ
+92 WSRNQ
-97 LAKLTNQAYAAAALG
+97 LANLTNQAYAAAALG
-112 FDIVF
+112 FDVVF
-117 AESDRTNPEN
+117 AEPDRTNPEN
-127 FIDSYPLNQALKKE
+127 LIASYPLSEVLIKE
-141 LSKLPSNDELF
+141 LGALPSNDGLF
-152 AQAIVNHGTVVL
+152 SQAIENHGTVVL
-164 GQALNNKN
+164 GQALNNNKN
-172 NTQPYKA
+172 NKPYKA
-179 KYGLVTQGDDPKQF
+179 KFGLVTQGDDPKQF
-193 IRNYLGAQN
+193 VADYLGTQN
-202 NIKPLNDTASGI
+202 NIKLLDEAANGI

-228 LPTFERID
+228 LPTFERIG

-251 LGASTF
+251 LGASTY

-268 AFGAQ
+268 AFGAH
-273 TGINNIKLGPLTIPT
+273 TGINNIKIGPLTIPT
-288 TPEGNV
+288 TADGNA
-294 WVYFAPTK
+294 WIYFTPTR
-302 NIPSVS
+302 NILTVS
-308 AGDVISGLIP
+308 AADVLSGAVL

-352 VIAQFIQQIFANEFL
+352 IIAQFIQQIFANEFL

-379 AGLVLAVLVT
+379 TGLILAVLIT
-389 LSIQALGPI
+389 LSIHALGPI
-398 GGLSILIVGSSGIIG
+398 GGLSILILGSGGIIG
-413 SSYYFFKSKLFLV
+413 LSYYFFKSKLFLV

-431 LIISLSVYVVV
+431 LIISLSVYVAV
-442 TFCNFLFTELERSR
+442 TFFNFLFTELERSR

-510 EALTKLINQLL
+510 EALTRLINQLL
-521 TVLSNAILDHGG
+521 TVLSNPILDHGG

-556 RELAIK
+556 RELAIQ

-569 ALSKFNLELNK
+569 ALSKFNLELNE
-580 DLDFKLEVGIGIN
+580 DLDFKLEIGIGIN

-640 YLEDA
+640 YLEDS
-645 SFQMV
+645 SFQIV
-650 EMDKISVKGK
+650 EMDKIAVKGK
-660 TTPETIFTCFKPE
+660 STPETIFTCFKPE
-673 TKFADGF
+673 TNFMDGF

-696 QAAKAMIQ
+696 QAAKAIIQ
-704 ELTVCP
+704 ELTASP
-710 NELGLYYAHM
+710 NELELYYAHM
-720 SARIEEY
+720 RTRIEEY
-727 IINPPPLDWEGVYVA
+727 VTNPPPTDWEGVYVA

>member
-1 MEKSEQTK
+1 
-9 AKLVSAV
+9 
-16 MKLMNN
+16 MKKNLK
-22 GQKISRYGLLAFAI
+22 QFSRYGLLIFAI

-48 IFSSLQ
+48 IFSNLQ
-54 NYSFDTFQRML
+54 NYSFDTLQRLL
-65 PREIHSED
+65 PREIYAED
-73 PLVII
+73 PVVII
-78 DIDDRSLAEIGQWP
+78 DIDDRSLADIGQWP
-92 WPRNQ
+92 WSRNQ

-112 FDIVF
+112 FDVVF
-117 AESDRTNPEN
+117 AEPDRTNPQN
-127 FIDSYPLNQALKKE
+127 FISNYPLNEDLKKE
-141 LSKLPSNDELF
+141 LLALPSNDELF
-152 AQAIVNHGTVVL
+152 AQAITDHGTVVL

-172 NTQPYKA
+172 TIKPSKP
-179 KYGLVTQGDDPKQF
+179 KFGLVTQGDDPKQF
-193 IRNYLGAQN
+193 ITNYSGIQN
-202 NIKPLNDTASGI
+202 NIKQLESSAAGV

-251 LGASTF
+251 VGASTF

-268 AFGAQ
+268 AYGAQ

-288 TPEGNV
+288 TSEGNA

-302 NIPSVS
+302 NIPTVS
-308 AGDVISGLIP
+308 AGDVISGLIL

-324 KIALVGTSAAGLLD
+324 KVALVGTSAAGLLD

-352 VIAQFIQQIFANEFL
+352 IIAQFIQQIFANQFL

-379 AGLVLAVLVT
+379 AGLVLAVLIT

-398 GGLSILIVGSSGIIG
+398 GGLSVLILGSGGIMG

-426 DPISP
+426 DPVSP
-431 LIISLSVYVVV
+431 LIIALSVYVAV
-442 TFCNFLFTELERSR
+442 TFFNFLFTELERSR

-510 EALTKLINQLL
+510 EALTQLINQLL
-521 TVLSNAILDHGG
+521 TVLSNAILEHGG

-544 AFWNAPTDQANH
+544 AFWNAPTDQENH
-556 RELAIK
+556 RQLAIQA
-562 SAHAMNE
+562 AHTMNE
-569 ALSKFNLELNK
+569 ALDAFNLEVEEN
-580 DLDFKLEVGIGIN
+580 LDFKLEIGIGIN

-613 GDAVNLASRLEGQS
+613 GDAVNLASRLESQS

-632 TMVIGENT
+632 HMIVGENT
-640 YLEDA
+640 Y
-645 SFQMV
+645 MV
-650 EMDKISVKGK
+650 DSPFTMIEIDKIAVKGK
-660 TTPETIFTCFKPE
+660 SSAETIFTCFKQE
-673 TKFADGF
+673 TKFVKRFLDT
-680 FSQHEVF
+680 HNVF
-687 LSEYRQQNW
+687 LHEYRSQNW
-696 QAAKAMIQ
+696 DAAKTKIG
-704 ELTVCP
+704 ELMSSP
-710 NELGLYYAHM
+710 NELELYYRHM
-720 SARIEEY
+720 DARIDEY
-727 IINPPPLDWEGVYVA
+727 IKNPPAADWEGVYVA
-742 KNK
+742 TNK